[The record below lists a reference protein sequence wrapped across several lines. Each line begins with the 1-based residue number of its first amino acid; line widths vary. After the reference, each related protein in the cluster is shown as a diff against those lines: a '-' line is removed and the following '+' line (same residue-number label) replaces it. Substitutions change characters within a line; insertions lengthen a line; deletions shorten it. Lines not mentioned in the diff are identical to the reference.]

1 MRSTATFY
9 FLIYSIRVSIVLP
22 SEDPDSLN
30 EVPVPPVVVHG
41 ETVISS
47 FIKQVD
53 SIFFFASDDELC
65 QEDCYLVG

>member
-30 EVPVPPVVVHG
+30 EVPVPVVVHG
-41 ETVISS
+41 EKVNSS
-47 FIKQVD
+47 SIKQVD